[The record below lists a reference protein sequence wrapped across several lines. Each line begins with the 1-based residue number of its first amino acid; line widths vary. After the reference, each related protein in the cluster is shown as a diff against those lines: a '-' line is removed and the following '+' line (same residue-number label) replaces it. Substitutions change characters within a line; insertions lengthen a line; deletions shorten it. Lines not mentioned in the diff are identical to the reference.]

1 MKRILLVEDD
11 ADLLDSLALVLQLDG
26 FEVVTASANKA
37 AHAVIDQGGLDL
49 IVADSVLRGGN
60 GDDLAKTAQTLGVP
74 VIVISGDQERI
85 ERLQGGP
92 LPFIAK
98 PFRGVVLV
106 ELVKSLLARG

>member
-1 MKRILLVEDD
+1 MATISPRRL
-11 ADLLDSLALVLQLDG
+11 
-26 FEVVTASANKA
+26 
-37 AHAVIDQGGLDL
+37 
-49 IVADSVLRGGN
+49 
-60 GDDLAKTAQTLGVP
+60 TLGVP
-74 VIVISGDQERI
+74 VILISGNAERI